1 MIEHESVD
9 LAGRSPEE
17 LTREE
22 LLALVTVVVD
32 GRQYVIVDIGL
43 RMLQPR
49 ELYLA
54 QGFPLHYEIEVGHDG
69 RVFTKEKQVRM
80 CGNSVSPHH
89 GAAVIA
95 ANCAHLRVFSG
106 EDERRLRAA

>member
-1 MIEHESVD
+1 
-9 LAGRSPEE
+9 
-17 LTREE
+17 
-22 LLALVTVVVD
+22 
-32 GRQYVIVDIGL
+32 
-43 RMLQPR
+43 
-49 ELYLA
+49 
-54 QGFPLHYEIEVGHDG
+54 
-69 RVFTKEKQVRM
+69 M